1 MSPLERLERA
11 AEAFNQRDAGA
22 VAELYAADG
31 VVLDPQHP
39 EPIRGRDDIR
49 ESYAQLFR
57 GFPDATVRIQQRAFN
72 GGRVS
77 YELRLT
83 GTHTGPLATP
93 DGDVPATGR
102 RIDLPAAVFADV
114 DGDGR
119 FRETRRYY
127 DMAELMRQL
136 GLA

>member
-1 MSPLERLERA
+1 MSPVERLARA
-11 AEAFNQRDAGA
+11 VDACNVRDAEA
-22 VAELYAADG
+22 VADLYAADG
-31 VVLDPQHP
+31 VVLDPQYP
-39 EPIRGRDDIR
+39 QPIRGRDDIR

-57 GFPDATVRIQQRAFN
+57 SFPDATVKIQQRALN

-93 DGDVPATGR
+93 DGEVPATGR

>member
-57 GFPDATVRIQQRAFN
+57 GFPDATVRIQQRAFT

-93 DGDVPATGR
+93 DGDVPPRDGASISRQPCSPTSMATAASGR
-102 RIDLPAAVFADV
+102 PGGTTTWRS
-114 DGDGR
+114 
-119 FRETRRYY
+119 
-127 DMAELMRQL
+127 
-136 GLA
+136 